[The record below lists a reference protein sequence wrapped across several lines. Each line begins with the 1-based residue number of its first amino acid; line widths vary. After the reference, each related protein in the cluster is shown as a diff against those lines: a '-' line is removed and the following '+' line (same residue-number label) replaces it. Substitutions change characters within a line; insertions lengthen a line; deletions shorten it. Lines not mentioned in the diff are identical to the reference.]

1 MIALFRHKTLQR
13 GITALLLVVAVF
25 LPLQISY
32 ACELMHGQQSTH
44 CCCTDAKSGCE
55 HGGGCSDHVTDT
67 DRPAGT
73 DQTSCCTLSLDSP
86 AQSIVSTTSLSTH
99 WLLDST
105 APDHLVDTQDYRL
118 TGPVPAESPLV
129 IDAFA
134 ASTFTDNHLTYLYTR
149 RLRV

>member
-55 HGGGCSDHVTDT
+55 HGGGCRDHFPDT
-67 DRPAGT
+67 DHPADT
-73 DQTSCCTLSLDSP
+73 NHADCCTLSLDSP
-86 AQSIVSTTSLSTH
+86 AQSIVSTTSLSIH
-99 WLLDST
+99 WLLDNT
-105 APDHLVDTQDYRL
+105 ASDHLVSAQGYRL
-118 TGPVPAESPLV
+118 TGPSPVEPPLI
-129 IDAFA
+129 IDAVA
-134 ASTFTDNHLTYLYTR
+134 ASTFTDNHLTYLHTR